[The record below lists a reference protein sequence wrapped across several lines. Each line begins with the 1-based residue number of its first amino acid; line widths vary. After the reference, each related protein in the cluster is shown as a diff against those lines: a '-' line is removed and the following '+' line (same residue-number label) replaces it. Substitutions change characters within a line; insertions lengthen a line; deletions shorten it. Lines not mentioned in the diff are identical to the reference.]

1 MAKCYLYAIEY
12 TKYTKER
19 VLSRSSLFEME
30 ERWEY
35 IERPA
40 FDTQKIHKLAESERN
55 IPLIFRILCSN
66 DPHTAV
72 SLLEGYTVSISS
84 DYKKCPLYDSGVKKL
99 SEFISQLPDS
109 DDRARGKQL
118 LSLLKGKNYDHFLL
132 ECAEIFETRGKD
144 LDKQTLDLLDELKN
158 IDKEIEKSLFKI
170 RLGKKDDLRELDAAY
185 WQADISE
192 DD

>member
-40 FDTQKIHKLAESERN
+40 FDTQKIHKLAESEGN

-118 LSLLKGKNYDHFLL
+118 LSLLKGKNYDHFRL

-144 LDKQTLDLLDELKN
+144 LDKQTLDLLDELNN
-158 IDKEIEKSLFKI
+158 IDKEIEKSLSKI
-170 RLGKKDDLRELDAAY
+170 RLGKKDDLRELDAVN
-185 WQADISE
+185 WQADINE

>member
-40 FDTQKIHKLAESERN
+40 FDTQKIHKLAESEGN

-72 SLLEGYTVSISS
+72 SLLEGYTFSISS

-118 LSLLKGKNYDHFLL
+118 LSLLEGKNYDHFRL

-170 RLGKKDDLRELDAAY
+170 RWGKKDDLRELDAAY
-185 WQADISE
+185 WQVDISE

>member
-40 FDTQKIHKLAESERN
+40 FDTQKIHKLAESEGN

-118 LSLLKGKNYDHFLL
+118 LSLLEGKNYDHFRL

-144 LDKQTLDLLDELKN
+144 LDKQTLDLLDELKD

-170 RLGKKDDLRELDAAY
+170 RLGKKDDLRELDAVY
-185 WQADISE
+185 WQADINE

>member
-40 FDTQKIHKLAESERN
+40 FDTQKIHKLAESEGN

-109 DDRARGKQL
+109 YDRARGKQL
-118 LSLLKGKNYDHFLL
+118 LSLLKGKNYDHFRL

-158 IDKEIEKSLFKI
+158 IDKEIEKSLSKI

-192 DD
+192 VD

>member
-40 FDTQKIHKLAESERN
+40 FDTQKIHKLAESEGN

-109 DDRARGKQL
+109 DDRARGNQL
-118 LSLLKGKNYDHFLL
+118 LSLLKGKNYDHFRL

-144 LDKQTLDLLDELKN
+144 LDKQTLDLLDELNN
-158 IDKEIEKSLFKI
+158 IDKEIEKSLSKI
-170 RLGKKDDLRELDAAY
+170 RLGKKDDLRELDAVY